1 MELRNLV
8 FGQKIKELAACI
20 ALLCQFRKRLVV
32 GLYISH
38 NLRHG
43 RPFLPSVTLLV
54 FVKNRHSDLDCIRVQ
69 VVNMQKQLIVMHLS
83 GRLVV
88 NLFLRGFEHCLQR
101 RDQILYALLDL
112 LVVFVG
118 ILFLARLLFTFPS

>member
-1 MELRNLV
+1 
-8 FGQKIKELAACI
+8 
-20 ALLCQFRKRLVV
+20 
-32 GLYISH
+32 
-38 NLRHG
+38 
-43 RPFLPSVTLLV
+43 LPSVTLLV